1 MGDVTVIAETGT
13 EPRAA
18 GTAAGTS
25 RSAARRRRSELA
37 AFLRGRRARV
47 SPADVG
53 MPAGPRRRTPGLRRE
68 EVAQL
73 SGVGVTWYTWLE
85 QGRPINASAQVL
97 DAVARTLGLDEAE
110 REHLYHLAEVPHP
123 PSPERIAETVEPE
136 VHRILGAMDPMP
148 AVVYNGRYDV
158 LAANGGYRNLFPVLD
173 LVGQPERN
181 VLWQQFVTMPPCCC
195 PILNREAELSLMV
208 ATLRGTYG
216 RHVGEAPWEQFISR
230 MCEASEEFT
239 QLWRSG
245 DVAPPGARI
254 KLVQHAS
261 VGQLRLSS
269 TSLQISGAAETRIV
283 AYVPHD
289 DETEELLAR
298 LRTTEDPMIGC
309 PEHAQPL
316 SRIRER
322 LLRASRRKS
331 KELCTMGVDVD
342 VDMDVDVD

>member
-1 MGDVTVIAETGT
+1 MEDVTVIAETAA

-18 GTAAGTS
+18 RSAAGTT
-25 RSAARRRRSELA
+25 RPGGRRRRSELA
-37 AFLRGRRARV
+37 TFLRSRRARV

-53 MPAGPRRRTPGLRRE
+53 MPPGPRRRTPGLRRE

-97 DAVARTLGLDEAE
+97 DAVARTLRLDEAE

-123 PSPERIAETVEPE
+123 PSPERIAEAVDPE
-136 VHRILGAMDPMP
+136 VHRVLDAMDPMP

-158 LAANGGYRNLFPVLD
+158 LAANSGYRRLFPVLD
-173 LVGQPERN
+173 LVDQPERN
-181 VLWQQFVTMPPCCC
+181 VLWQQFVAMPPCCC
-195 PILNREAELSLMV
+195 ALLNREAELSLMV

-216 RHVGEAPWEQFISR
+216 RHVGERPWEEFISR
-230 MCEASEEFT
+230 MCEASAEFAG
-239 QLWRSG
+239 LWRSG

-261 VGQLRLSS
+261 VGRLRLSS
-269 TSLQISGAAETRIV
+269 TSLQISGAPETRIV

-289 DETEELLAR
+289 DETEKRLAR
-298 LRTTEDPMIGC
+298 LRKVEDPLIGC

-316 SRIRER
+316 SLVQER
-322 LLRASRRKS
+322 LLRASRRKAR
-331 KELCTMGVDVD
+331 ELGGEPVAE
-342 VDMDVDVD
+342 

>member
-18 GTAAGTS
+18 RSAAGTP
-25 RSAARRRRSELA
+25 RPTARRRRSELA
-37 AFLRGRRARV
+37 TFLRSRRARV

-97 DAVARTLGLDEAE
+97 DAVARTLRLDEAE

-123 PSPERIAETVEPE
+123 ASPERIAEAVDPE
-136 VHRILGAMDPMP
+136 VHRILDAMDPMP

-158 LAANGGYRNLFPVLD
+158 LAANAGYRHLFPILD
-173 LVGQPERN
+173 LMGQPERN
-181 VLWQQFVTMPPCCC
+181 VLWQQFVVMPPCCC
-195 PILNREAELSLMV
+195 ALLNREAELSLMV

-216 RHVGEAPWEQFISR
+216 RHVGEAAWEEFVGR
-230 MCEASEEFT
+230 MCEASAEFA
-239 QLWRSG
+239 QLWHSG
-245 DVAPPGARI
+245 DVAPPGARV

-289 DETEELLAR
+289 DETGQLLER
-298 LRTTEDPMIGC
+298 LRTIDDPLIGC
-309 PEHAQPL
+309 PEHAEPL
-316 SRIRER
+316 SRTHER
-322 LLRASRRKS
+322 LLRASRRVAREMS
-331 KELCTMGVDVD
+331 ATDPARPRTDPG
-342 VDMDVDVD
+342 